1 MCDNLRLNSIKQIQ
15 TPLNKLFFS
24 EFNVDLIQRAIRQK
38 FKNDTGISIDYQN
51 ESDLF
56 SIMRVVFINNSG
68 DHYTKIND
76 QVRDMNKNVMDVALS
91 QIKTGVL
98 QYISY
103 INDINTLNVPYDLPV
118 NTSTYGNKLND
129 AFNNIGIN

>member
-1 MCDNLRLNSIKQIQ
+1 MCDNLHLNSIKQIQ

-103 INDINTLNVPYDLPV
+103 INDINTLNVPHDLPV